1 MKVEK
6 KDLLKSQLELTV
18 EMDIEEFAPYIKRG
32 AEKISNEV
40 KIEGFRPGKAPYDI
54 IKQKVGEITIME
66 EGARIA
72 INKNIDAI
80 IKENVTGEPVGQP
93 NIEITKLAPGNP
105 LEFKITLAILPE
117 IKLGD
122 YKDAK
127 VNEKKTDI
135 KNEEVEKTLKE
146 LQDYRVKE
154 VLADREVKETDKVI
168 VNINMFLDN
177 VPIEGGQ
184 ASGNAIIIGKDYV
197 VPGFDKKLIGAKKDE
212 EREFSLPYPEDFHMK
227 NLAGKMVDFKVLVK
241 EVYARELPELNEEF
255 AVSMGLKNLDELKDN
270 IKKSIA
276 MQAEKDNAQI
286 AEREMIEKILT
297 KSRFGDIPEMLVK
310 HEAGTMMAELE
321 QTISHQGGKFG
332 DYLSSINKT
341 EDQLMLE
348 LLPDAVKR
356 VKVSLMIRE
365 IANIEKIKVADEEIE
380 QQISE
385 MKKYYK
391 DKPEILEK
399 ITTDEYRNYV
409 YNVLNSKK
417 VVNKLR
423 EWNITS

>member
-6 KDLLKSQLELTV
+6 KDLLKSQIELTV
-18 EMDIEEFAPYIKRG
+18 EMTVEEFAPYVKRG
-32 AEKISNEV
+32 AEKVSNEV

-54 IKQKVGEITIME
+54 VKQKVGEITIME

-72 INKNIDAI
+72 INKNIDVI
-80 IKENVTGEPVGQP
+80 IKENIPGEPVGQP
-93 NIEITKLAPGNP
+93 NIEITKLAPENP

-122 YKDAK
+122 YKDVK
-127 VNEKKTDI
+127 VKEKKIEI
-135 KNEEVEKTLKE
+135 KNEEVEKMLKE
-146 LQDYRVKE
+146 LQEYRVKE

-168 VNINMFLDN
+168 VNINMYLDN

-184 ASGNAIIIGKDYV
+184 ASDNAIIIGKDYV
-197 VPGFDKKLIGAKKDE
+197 VPGFDKKLLGAKKGE

-241 EVYARELPELNEEF
+241 EIYIRELPEVNDEF
-255 AVSMGLKNLDELKDN
+255 AISMGLKNLGDLKEN
-270 IKKSIA
+270 VKKSIT
-276 MQAEKDNAQI
+276 MQTEKDNAQI
-286 AEREMIEKILT
+286 AEREMIEKILE

-321 QTISHQGGKFG
+321 QTISNQGGKFG

-365 IANIEKIKVADEEIE
+365 IAKIEKIKVEDEEIDK
-380 QQISE
+380 QISE

-391 DKPEILEK
+391 DKLDIIEK
-399 ITTDEYRNYV
+399 VSTDEYRNYV

-423 EWNITS
+423 EWNIE